1 MGTGK
6 AGEVAKLIISR
17 LHAELDGERARARDL
32 HTELERERK
41 KYSDVYSEYK
51 YQKAESVQLQQEGGG
66 GELDESWS
74 RNIYMI
80 NYRKIYCREKW
91 LAIEFCC
98 EREIYQDI
106 AFKC

>member
-66 GELDESWS
+66 GEMDESWS
-74 RNIYMI
+74 RNINKCNKNVVLI
-80 NYRKIYCREKW
+80 EYRYIFSLRFYTKIVFQTHKKK
-91 LAIEFCC
+91 F
-98 EREIYQDI
+98 
-106 AFKC
+106 